1 MQKIMK
7 EAITEWVAHN
17 RRRFYVSTENGAFG
31 YPGHV
36 LDEAAMICAFYEEVI
51 TPTISKT

>member
-7 EAITEWVAHN
+7 EAIPEWVAHN

-51 TPTISKT
+51 TPTISKS